1 MSADRKFLPRASA
14 ARQVKIPH
22 VEARELAAPSR
33 HWPMAVWRT
42 LGAGDRAV
50 VGAGAV
56 LGTILLA
63 LTIVTVR
70 AGETPAHPKLQEFAR
85 NARLFSRVVPH
96 VAELGVLPYAI
107 FACACVLA
115 LWLVY
120 LRLIWLVRGEQVDH
134 RLVLA
139 GAVAFGVVALTVP
152 PVFST
157 DIFSYSIFG
166 RLASVYDL
174 NPYLT
179 TAALGAPGDPVVP
192 YLYWQWRHI
201 PSPYGPLW
209 TLVSEVVTLGRH
221 ATPLDLAIRFKVLA
235 LGAVLLDGWLIYI
248 LVRRRWPEHAG
259 WAYLAFAWNPM
270 VLVEGVVTGHNDALI
285 LALVLV
291 SAYLLLQARP
301 YLAFAGLVASGLVKY
316 STLPLLAVVGP
327 QFLMRASPS
336 QRAGIVARLGAIA
349 ALLAVGAF
357 APYWGG
363 LAVLMSTLDE
373 PGRGVNNPVM
383 VVGRWLIATLTEGH
397 VRLGVPATVALSLA
411 AFGAWQAWML
421 WRARWRKT
429 WAIFDELALW
439 ATSLAVFL
447 LLWPRIHT
455 WYFVVPLG
463 LALAAGPV
471 YRRVYWGILLVSLL
485 SYASY
490 GL

>member
-1 MSADRKFLPRASA
+1 VPVDHELLPRASA
-14 ARQVKIPH
+14 ARRVGTAHGK
-22 VEARELAAPSR
+22 ARELATPSR
-33 HWPMAVWRT
+33 YGPLAVWRM

-50 VGAGAV
+50 VAAGAV
-56 LGTILLA
+56 FGTILLA
-63 LTIVTVR
+63 LTTVTVR
-70 AGETPAHPKLQEFAR
+70 AGETPTHPKLQEFAR
-85 NARLFSRVVPH
+85 NARLFSRLVPH
-96 VAELGVLPYAI
+96 VAELGVLTYAI
-107 FACACVLA
+107 VACACVLA

-120 LRLIWLVRGEQVDH
+120 LRLIWRVHGLQIDH

-139 GAVAFGVVALTVP
+139 GAVIFGVVALTVP

-166 RLASVYDL
+166 RLAGVYDR

-209 TLVSEVVTLGRH
+209 TLISEVFTLGRH
-221 ATPLDLAIRFKVLA
+221 ATPLELAIRFKVLA
-235 LGAVLLDGWLIYI
+235 LAAVLLDGWLIYV

-285 LALVLV
+285 LTVVLV

-301 YLAFAGLVASGLVKY
+301 YLAFAGLVVSGLVKY
-316 STLPLLAVVGP
+316 STLPLLAVIGP
-327 QFLMRASPS
+327 RLLMRASPS
-336 QRAGIVARLGAIA
+336 QWAGIVVRLGAIA
-349 ALLAVGAF
+349 VALAVGAF

-363 LAVLMSTLDE
+363 MAVLMSTLDE

-383 VVGRWLIATLTEGH
+383 VVGRWLIETVSGGY
-397 VRLGVPATVALSLA
+397 VRLGVPATVAISVA
-411 AFGAWQAWML
+411 AFGVWQAWML
-421 WRARWRKT
+421 WRARGRKT
-429 WAIFDELALW
+429 WAISDELALW

>member
-1 MSADRKFLPRASA
+1 MPADRELLPRASA
-14 ARQVKIPH
+14 ARH
-22 VEARELAAPSR
+22 VEIADGKAREHVAPSR
-33 HWPMAVWRT
+33 RWPVAVWRT
-42 LGAGDRAV
+42 LSAGDRAV
-50 VGAGAV
+50 VVAGAV
-56 LGTILLA
+56 LAIILLA
-63 LTIVTVR
+63 LTTVTVR
-70 AGETPAHPKLQEFAR
+70 AGEVPAHPKLQEFAR
-85 NARLFSRVVPH
+85 NARIFSRVVPH
-96 VAELGVLPYAI
+96 VAELRVLSYGI

-120 LRLIWLVRGEQVDH
+120 LRLIWLVRGERIDH

-157 DIFSYSIFG
+157 DVFSYSIFG
-166 RLASVYDL
+166 RLAGVYDL

-221 ATPLDLAIRFKVLA
+221 ATPLDLASRFKVLA
-235 LGAVLLDGWLIYI
+235 LAAVLLDGWLIYV

-270 VLVEGVVTGHNDALI
+270 VLVEGVVTGHNDVLI

-291 SAYLLLQARP
+291 SAYLLLQGRP
-301 YLAFAGLVASGLVKY
+301 YLAFAGLVISGLVKY

-327 QFLMRASPS
+327 RFLMRASPS
-336 QRAGIVARLGAIA
+336 RWPGIVARLGAIA
-349 ALLAVGAF
+349 AVLAVGAF

-363 LAVLMSTLDE
+363 RAVLMSTLDE

-383 VVGRWLIATLTEGH
+383 VVGRWLIATLSAGH
-397 VRLGVPATVALSLA
+397 VRLGVPATVAISVA
-411 AFGAWQAWML
+411 AFGALQAWML
-421 WRARWRKT
+421 WRACERKT
-429 WAIFDELALW
+429 WVISDELALW

-455 WYFVVPLG
+455 WYFVVPFG

-485 SYASY
+485 SYTSY